1 MGQNEQAQMCMRMRY
16 SMINRIRNEIE
27 KCLVN
32 ECFIAALSL
41 SLTLVDTCGKA
52 EYPEKGNKDR
62 FISWYDSHIGDK
74 YKPTSEFSADM
85 PYMSG
90 ELAYQLRCMLLHQST
105 PSAIDTSQGK
115 KKASVKDERNQINE
129 FVLTISSDTDEGL
142 SIVSY
147 AQGRCVKD
155 SSLKVSVLNL
165 CRRIVN
171 AARSYYEQNASR
183 FDFFKYEI
191 VDEREFYERLDRK
204 YSKENTPIND

>member
-1 MGQNEQAQMCMRMRY
+1 
-16 SMINRIRNEIE
+16 MINRIINEIE

-41 SLTLVDTCGKA
+41 SLTLIDTCGKA
-52 EYPEKGNKDR
+52 KYPEKGNKDR

-74 YKPTSEFSADM
+74 YNPTSEFSADM

-105 PSAIDTSQGK
+105 PSAIDTSKGE
-115 KKASVKDERNQINE
+115 KASVKDDRNQINE
-129 FVLTISSDTDEGL
+129 FILTISSDTDEGL
-142 SIVSY
+142 SFVSY
-147 AQGRCVKD
+147 TQGFDVKD

-171 AARSYYEQNASR
+171 AVHSYYEQNQGK
-183 FDFFKYEI
+183 FGFLKFKI
-191 VDEREFYERLDRK
+191 VDERAYYESIDRK
-204 YSKENTPIND
+204 YSKEKTPVND

>member
-1 MGQNEQAQMCMRMRY
+1 
-16 SMINRIRNEIE
+16 MINRIINEIE

-52 EYPEKGNKDR
+52 EYPEKGNKER

-74 YKPTSEFSADM
+74 YKPTSEFGADM

-105 PSAIDTSQGK
+105 PSAIDTSKGE
-115 KKASVKDERNQINE
+115 KASVKDARNQINK
-129 FVLTISSDTDEGL
+129 FILTISSDTDEGL
-142 SIVSY
+142 SFVSY
-147 AQGRCVKD
+147 VQGLCVKD

-171 AARSYYEQNASR
+171 VVRSYYEQNASR
-183 FDFFKYEI
+183 FVFFKYEI
-191 VDEREFYERLDRK
+191 VDERAFYESLDRK
-204 YSKENTPIND
+204 YSKANTPVND